1 MMNSLRSRLEELS
14 RRAILPS
21 NALDG
26 VRRRRAA
33 HRRRT
38 QLGIGGLVAIGSV
51 FVITSALMASDSPSE
66 GDEACASLLVF
77 NGVNYSEYRVAVQPI
92 LGDRLGV
99 AVVPACSDG
108 DGQDSTDPN
117 LGGGPESIG
126 PDIRVEVARVQG
138 VDPRTAIAL
147 ADDPSSLFV
156 NEGIDPLPPELDPYF
171 EAPGCKSESAPVR
184 LRGKWLSILGAD
196 GETELDMAPPYDVEM
211 LVEDSTVVS
220 YERATLR
227 IRVPPSLGHPL
238 TREDI
243 RGSLWKGGDLQL
255 LASCSGDS
263 FVAESIEVMGP

>member
-1 MMNSLRSRLEELS
+1 MNSLRSRLEELS
-14 RRAILPS
+14 RRAILPG

-38 QLGIGGLVAIGSV
+38 QQWIGGLVAIGSV

-66 GDEACASLLVF
+66 GDEACASVLVF
-77 NGVNYSEYRVAVQPI
+77 NGVNYSEYPVAVQPI
-92 LGDRLGV
+92 LGDSLGV
-99 AVVPACSDG
+99 AVVPACNDAA
-108 DGQDSTDPN
+108 GQSSNDPN
-117 LGGGPESIG
+117 LGGGPESVG

-156 NEGIDPLPPELDPYF
+156 NEGLDRLPSELDPYF
-171 EAPGCKSESAPVR
+171 EAPGCKSETAPVR

-196 GETELDMAPPYDVEM
+196 GKTELDMAPPYDVEM
-211 LVEDSTVVS
+211 LVQDSTDER
-220 YERATLR
+220 YERALLT

-238 TREDI
+238 TQEDI

-263 FVAESIEVMGP
+263 FVAESIQAIEP